1 MRILIVDDE
10 KDQLKALDLGLRS
23 SGFETETAGSA
34 EEAMAVLDRRN
45 HLVDLVV
52 TDFVMPGVNG
62 LQLLRAIKKKYPFLP
77 VVIMSAKGTDRLAK
91 NAAESGGEKFMH
103 KPFLMEELI
112 REIRKITG

>member
-23 SGFETETAGSA
+23 NGFETKTAGSA
-34 EEAMAVLDRRN
+34 DEAISLLDRQS
-45 HLVDLVV
+45 HSVDLVL
-52 TDFVMPGVNG
+52 TDFVMPGMNG

-77 VVIMSAKGTDRLAK
+77 VVIMSAKGTGRLAK